1 MVKMGKYTEAQI
13 ELMEDTIGMLSRLNR
28 HTDIFDHY
36 ASDLNRVFSRISN
49 AIDSDGEEN

>member
-1 MVKMGKYTEAQI
+1 MVKMGKYTKAQI